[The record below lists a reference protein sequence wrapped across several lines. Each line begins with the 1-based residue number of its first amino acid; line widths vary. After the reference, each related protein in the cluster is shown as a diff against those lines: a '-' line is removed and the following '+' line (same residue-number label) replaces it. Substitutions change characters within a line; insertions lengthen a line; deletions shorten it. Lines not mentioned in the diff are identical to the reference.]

1 MDCREV
7 AVSGGSTAMPK
18 TVKTLNNIHTTM
30 QEWTNNVFPN
40 TKKPHI
46 EFKVQRP
53 CQWGGTMSPV
63 WILKLLVL
71 VFINACCLLLAL
83 PSLSQFGQGR
93 LFLVA
98 ISFYVPPLLFR
109 PCRLSEF
116 TLAGPLYRYY
126 FSTVNHHNFISLTPA
141 QIWFKHKD
149 CTRKH
154 SASNIIFVLIKT
166 CFSWWK
172 VT

>member
-7 AVSGGSTAMPK
+7 AVSGGSTVMPK
-18 TVKTLNNIHTTM
+18 TVKTQNNTHTTI
-30 QEWTNNVFPN
+30 QEWIVDNVFPN
-40 TKKPHI
+40 TELNWYKGPA
-46 EFKVQRP
+46 
-53 CQWGGTMSPV
+53 GGGGRGPMSPV

-71 VFINACCLLLAL
+71 VFVNSCCHLLLAL
-83 PSLSQFGQGR
+83 PPLSQFGQGR

-98 ISFYVPPLLFR
+98 ISFYVLSLLFGSR
-109 PCRLSEF
+109 HLSEF

-126 FSTVNHHNFISLTPA
+126 FSTVNHRNFISSTPA